1 MIELRN
7 IIYQNPTSSGDSR
20 TILNDISFTVPEGSL
35 ACILGAS
42 GSGKTTLLRLMAGL
56 VRPASGAILIDGRDI
71 TKMKEAELND
81 VRREM
86 GFVFQYGA
94 LFDSLTVGENIGFA
108 LEQARWPQDKID
120 AVVKQL
126 LAAVELGGIEE
137 EMPDELSGGMKK
149 RVAMARALAASPRL
163 VFYDEPTS
171 GLDPLMTRIIDDLMV
186 SLRELAHAT
195 YVVVSHDVNSVLR
208 IADDIILLHE
218 GRIVEQGNAAR
229 FRNSKV
235 VLARQFLGEKVA

>member
-1 MIELRN
+1 M
-7 IIYQNPTSSGDSR
+7 
-20 TILNDISFTVPEGSL
+20 ILNDISFTVPEGNL
-35 ACILGAS
+35 TCILGAS

-56 VRPASGAILIDGRDI
+56 LRPADGEVLIDGRDI
-71 TKMKEAELND
+71 SKMNEAELNE

-94 LFDSLTVGENIGFA
+94 LFDSLTVGENVGFA
-108 LEQARWPQDKID
+108 LEQAHWPQDKIN

-126 LAAVELGGIEE
+126 LEAVELDGIENK
-137 EMPDELSGGMKK
+137 MPDELSGGMKK
-149 RVAMARALAASPRL
+149 RVAMARALATSPRL

-186 SLRELAHAT
+186 RLRELAHAT
-195 YVVVSHDVNSVLR
+195 YVIVSHDVNSVLR

-218 GRIVEQGNAAR
+218 GRIVEQGGAAH

-235 VLARQFLGEKVA
+235 LLARQFMGEKAA

>member
-1 MIELRN
+1 
-7 IIYQNPTSSGDSR
+7 
-20 TILNDISFTVPEGSL
+20 V
-35 ACILGAS
+35 LGAS

-56 VRPASGAILIDGRDI
+56 LRPASGAILIDGRDI
-71 TKMKEAELND
+71 SKMNEAELNE

-94 LFDSLTVGENIGFA
+94 LFDSLTVGENVGFA

-126 LAAVELGGIEE
+126 LDAVELGGIENK
-137 EMPDELSGGMKK
+137 MPDELSGGMKK
-149 RVAMARALAASPRL
+149 RVAMARALATSPRL

-171 GLDPLMTRIIDDLMV
+171 GLDPLMTRIIDDLMLR
-186 SLRELAHAT
+186 LRELAHAT

-218 GRIVEQGNAAR
+218 GRIVEQGNAAH

-235 VLARQFLGEKVA
+235 LLARQFLGEKAA